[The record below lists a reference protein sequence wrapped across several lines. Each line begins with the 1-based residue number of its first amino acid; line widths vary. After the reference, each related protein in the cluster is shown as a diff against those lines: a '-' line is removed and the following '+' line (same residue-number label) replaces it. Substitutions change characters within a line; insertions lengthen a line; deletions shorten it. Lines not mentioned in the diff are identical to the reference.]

1 MARQARL
8 IKADEIAVC
17 RQRLATSATGHIHRA
32 AEKAVE
38 YHGRHMPPEDFK
50 MFFGRLR
57 SAAGQQETDEVL
69 AKTEKRYRKASRIEV
84 KPRTPYADWGSPHSC
99 FADRFQVESQQ
110 RGIANPF
117 GDRATPGAEE
127 RLADHARFVA
137 YHVDKGSRYGKQVE
151 RMFADQLRGQ
161 SPVAV
166 RQAVAQYRS
175 ALTTG
180 GGASLDASGAGVAAF
195 VLPPIILD
203 HFTTYR
209 PPSSVIAGQVA
220 TDKLSPYG
228 LTAYVPSLTAGTSV
242 TTTTEGSATAD
253 GQPTMGFI
261 TADIV
266 EKSGQ
271 VQLSQA
277 VVDRVGPGMTADRF
291 LVEQLRTDLDA
302 QIDAIVIA
310 AMLAS
315 PNTITN
321 SGSFS
326 LGTASSSG
334 GFLANIK
341 SAKQQTI
348 DTAGT
353 RIRSTHIFCQSDLAD
368 YLESLMDAQG
378 RPIFTPKLDDG
389 KECDE
394 GWSGF
399 NVSGLQMYCDENI
412 PTVGTSELLQIIV
425 TRPSHTVLME
435 GTPSFRLFPQ
445 YAADNLSPIIAVNTY
460 AAALC
465 RYAKAVSVV
474 TGAAYALSNFN
485 A

>member
-1 MARQARL
+1 MAE
-8 IKADEIAVC
+8 ADY
-17 RQRLATSATGHIHRA
+17 RMF
-32 AEKAVE
+32 
-38 YHGRHMPPEDFK
+38 HGRVNSAV
-50 MFFGRLR
+50 RL
-57 SAAGQQETDEVL
+57 QQVDKTL
-69 AKTEKRYRKASRIEV
+69 ASLEKRYLRESRIEV
-84 KPRTPYADWGSPHSC
+84 VPQTPYDEGSPYSW
-99 FADRFQVESQQ
+99 FADRLQVESQ
-110 RGIANPF
+110 RSSVPNPL
-117 GDRATPGAEE
+117 GERVAPGAEQ
-127 RLADHARFVA
+127 RLTDHAHFVA
-137 YHVDKGSRYGKQVE
+137 YHVDKRSKYGKAIE
-151 RMFADQLRGQ
+151 RMYTDQLRNQGEAAARQ
-161 SPVAV
+161 SL
-166 RQAVAQYRS
+166 AQYRA

-180 GGASLDASGAGVAAF
+180 GGASLDASGGGVAAF
-195 VLPPIILD
+195 VAPPIILD
-203 HFTTYR
+203 HFAVYR
-209 PPSSVIAGQVA
+209 SPARVIAGQVA

-277 VVDRVGPGMTADRF
+277 VVDRVGPGVTADKF
-291 LVEQLRTDLDA
+291 LVEQLRTQLDA

-334 GFLANIK
+334 GLLANIK

-368 YLESLMDAQG
+368 YLESLMDAQS
-378 RPIFTPKLDDG
+378 RPIFTPRLDDG